1 MVYLNGYAKKDI
13 LEVLKMG
20 KMRFEYLPLEKI
32 DISISNV
39 RKANLKEGIDE
50 LAKSIEKIGLQQPV
64 VVFKKDSGRFELI
77 IGQRRYLACEKL
89 EWKTIP
95 ALITTVKDET
105 EVTIKSFSENI
116 HRLDLE
122 YRDKMQVANELVNKF
137 GSIDKVAKLL
147 GVSPQSVRNYLG
159 YVAVPEPIKKMV
171 DEGKLGATTAIR
183 ITKGIQDEKQA
194 VKIAEKIKETPRSEQ
209 REAIIDIARES
220 PSKSPEEI
228 VKIAKERA
236 QMRIT
241 IHVTQRV
248 YEALIHASK
257 EYQSD
262 KEDVV
267 KEALEDWLKRRG
279 FVK

>member
-1 MVYLNGYAKKDI
+1 MGI
-13 LEVLKMG
+13 L
-20 KMRFEYLPLEKI
+20 RFEYLPLDKI

-39 RKANLKEGIDE
+39 RKANLQEGLDE
-50 LAKSIEKIGLQQPV
+50 LAKSIKEIGVQQPV
-64 VVFKKDSGRFELI
+64 VVLKKPGERFELI
-77 IGQRRYLACEKL
+77 IGQRRYLACDKL
-89 EWKTIP
+89 GLREIP
-95 ALITTVKDET
+95 ALITKVKNET
-105 EVTIKSFSENI
+105 EAVIMSFSENI

-122 YRDKMQVANELVNKF
+122 YHDKMQVAVELLNKLH
-137 GSIDKVAKLL
+137 SVDRVAESL
-147 GVSPQSVRNYLG
+147 GVSAQTVRNYLG
-159 YVAVPEPIKKMV
+159 FSAVSEPIKKMV
-171 DEGKLGATTAIR
+171 GEKKLSASTAIR
-183 ITKGIQDEKQA
+183 IAKNIPDEEKA
-194 VKIAEKIKETPRSEQ
+194 LKIAEKIRETPRSEQ

-220 PSKSPEEI
+220 PSKSPDEI
-228 VKIAKERA
+228 VKIAKECA